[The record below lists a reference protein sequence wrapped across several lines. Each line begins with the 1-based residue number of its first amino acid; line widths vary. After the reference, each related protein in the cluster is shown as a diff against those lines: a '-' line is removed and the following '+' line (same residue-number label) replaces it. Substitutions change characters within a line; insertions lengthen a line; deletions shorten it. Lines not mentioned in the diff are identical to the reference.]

1 MGLEAVVELVK
12 EVFGVDTLMKWI
24 NEKLVTEYGVKNIE
38 VKRVKD
44 AVVLVIRA
52 DEDNLDGIER
62 ELRSSVASLGFGEK
76 VEVDVEV
83 E

>member
-52 DEDNLDGIER
+52 DEDRLDGIER